1 MKRMKKA
8 NGVIETCKIKTKKLK
23 LTSNSDP
30 HRMKFKSK
38 RDNVKVKE
46 VSLKELQGF

>member
-1 MKRMKKA
+1 MKRMKKV
-8 NGVIETCKIKTKKLK
+8 NGVMETCKIKTKK